1 MIVEDIFSEYS
12 GDLVSGIYDE
22 AGKIREFLKDMYTN
36 YCLEYVLLGGDN
48 TVLPIRYGFGD
59 INDQDPQRDNFSEY
73 IPTDLYYAEY
83 NGDWN
88 VDADTLFGEPFNLLD
103 TLDDDDPEY
112 ESEVYVGRILCR
124 SSEEVSNWTTKL
136 KKYEINPGNG
146 NGSYLTKSFMIQS
159 DYMQRDDHAHFVA
172 SHLGDFNDTVI
183 WEEIPSY
190 DSPGIPSFPTG
201 VDAVNEM
208 NKNYGLIS
216 WFSHAGPGSIGIG
229 TKGDN
234 CDTCQD
240 CKYNICALDSWDET
254 NQSSTCIEEDGN
266 GLDNLTNYDFPGIV
280 FTPGCYSTLFDND
293 LVSPNTTVNL
303 GQGWTTNTLAG
314 GPAYLGYTRNS
325 WGDAEF
331 LYAEFA
337 DIIDND
343 GSFNLGKAEALSKQ
357 NYNDHYYCYA
367 HTLIGCPETE
377 IWTESPDTYNNVTI
391 TENGSSVTV
400 STGVSGSN
408 ICLMSIVDNGES
420 YHELQTDVSS
430 HTFTNVPFQYYVTV
444 TKHDYYP
451 STLKSKLKCSN
462 LS

>member
-1 MIVEDIFSEYS
+1 VIVEDIFSEYS

-190 DSPGIPSFPTG
+190 DSPGIPSFPT
-201 VDAVNEM
+201 V
-208 NKNYGLIS
+208 
-216 WFSHAGPGSIGIG
+216 
-229 TKGDN
+229 
-234 CDTCQD
+234 
-240 CKYNICALDSWDET
+240 
-254 NQSSTCIEEDGN
+254 
-266 GLDNLTNYDFPGIV
+266 
-280 FTPGCYSTLFDND
+280 
-293 LVSPNTTVNL
+293 
-303 GQGWTTNTLAG
+303 
-314 GPAYLGYTRNS
+314 
-325 WGDAEF
+325 
-331 LYAEFA
+331 
-337 DIIDND
+337 
-343 GSFNLGKAEALSKQ
+343 
-357 NYNDHYYCYA
+357 
-367 HTLIGCPETE
+367 
-377 IWTESPDTYNNVTI
+377 
-391 TENGSSVTV
+391 
-400 STGVSGSN
+400 
-408 ICLMSIVDNGES
+408 LMQ
-420 YHELQTDVSS
+420 LM
-430 HTFTNVPFQYYVTV
+430 
-444 TKHDYYP
+444 K
-451 STLKSKLKCSN
+451 
-462 LS
+462 